1 MRQCTVFQFRI
12 DLLDDCVLPVDL
24 VRQNSVEALLIE
36 GGEEGVVS
44 VQVE

>member
-24 VRQNSVEALLIE
+24 VRQKGLLKVWLTSRLDKFQE
-36 GGEEGVVS
+36 G
-44 VQVE
+44 